1 MYSTTDK
8 PESDVFIF
16 KQSLYTPLSELK
28 NPAEHTCHLPA
39 PRAEV
44 MSLAAYIS

>member
-16 KQSLYTPLSELK
+16 KQSLYPPLSKVEKL
-28 NPAEHTCHLPA
+28 AEHTFHLPK
-39 PRAEV
+39 PRAGV
-44 MSLAAYIS
+44 MSPAAYIS